1 MIIRSESR
9 IVRPFIGL
17 DKAASTFSGT
27 KLLIDGQEFDP
38 GTVVIP
44 DSQIRSAT
52 VSLQT
57 GTTLQALRQ
66 ACDKAGVPH
75 KSAKYILVA
84 RSRMLRRS
92 SSVYEHTISSS
103 NFDETINIDRLTEDR
118 FVFKDRSGFVLIAAL
133 ILNEAIASKP
143 LQVHLPGTWLGS
155 AKFTVRPQ
163 NDQSSFSPLP
173 LDKAA
178 REKFGLRTGTYSY
191 IDMQEELLSLDDLSD
206 GVIAYLDEDVLN
218 LLLTDESESV
228 PIAIQTQFATQTLFA
243 IAKQISQEMASSTLE
258 LQDLKSDSGALRFI
272 LRMASEC
279 KIDANDLLEMGKS
292 NESLLLS
299 LIESKLDLAN
309 KIEKLLKG
317 N

>member
-17 DKAASTFSGT
+17 DQAASTFFDI

-44 DSQIRSAT
+44 DSQIRSAN

-75 KSAKYILVA
+75 KSAKYVLVA

-103 NFDETINIDRLTEDR
+103 NFDEIINIDRLTADR
-118 FVFKDRSGFVLIAAL
+118 FVFKDQSGFVLIAAL
-133 ILNEAIASKP
+133 ILKEGIASKP

-173 LDKAA
+173 LDKAV

-228 PIAIQTQFATQTLFA
+228 PIAIQTQFAVQTLFA
-243 IAKQISQEMASSTLE
+243 IAKQISQEMAARPSE
-258 LQDLKSDSGALRFI
+258 LQDLESDSGALRFI

-279 KIDANDLLEMGKS
+279 KIDANDLLEMAKS

-299 LIESKLDLAN
+299 LIESKFGLAN